1 MSKTTKFILLQAS
14 VVFNNQISFFDG
26 KYEDTKVGRN
36 KAFRD
41 TIDKLIEKK
50 IVKINPKI
58 AEYVLLYKT
67 KIKDDI
73 IYCQLAKRTQM
84 DTYNLQEDTIKKEAI
99 DSYPPLDVFI
109 NLAQQKF
116 AVELNTSLLTEPA
129 LESNIKNLINSLTKE
144 FSIFI
149 NAIQDQKEFWDL
161 VNEDDSVQEISFDL
175 IVPNLFNATGAAND
189 LVSDAKETLN
199 ADSVG
204 IAFKNKTGGLKATIE
219 AIDSFVKYSSATG
232 SWKLKIKQAG
242 QTKYKVIKST
252 NVCQK
257 KEIESDILELV
268 RKMDANWQVSND
280 VYEGLIENIIGL
292 FNDEE

>member
-1 MSKTTKFILLQAS
+1 MSKATKFILLQAS
-14 VVFNNQISFFDG
+14 VVFNRQMTFFE
-26 KYEDTKVGRN
+26 KYEDTKTGRN

-50 IVKINPKI
+50 IVKISPKV

-73 IYCQLAKRTQM
+73 VYCQLAKRTQM
-84 DTYNLQEDTIKKEAI
+84 QTYNLQEDTIKEEAI

-109 NLAQQKF
+109 NLTQQKF
-116 AVELNTSLLTEPA
+116 AVELNTSLLAESA
-129 LESNIKNLINSLTKE
+129 LENNIKNLINSLVKE
-144 FSIFI
+144 YSIFI
-149 NAIQDQKEFWDL
+149 NTIQDQKEFWDL
-161 VNEDDSVQEISFDL
+161 VSDEDAVQEISFDL
-175 IVPNLFNATGAAND
+175 IVPNIFNATGAAND

-204 IAFKNKTGGLKATIE
+204 ISFKNKTGGLKATIE

-257 KEIESDILELV
+257 KEIESDILELI
-268 RKMDANWQVSND
+268 RKMDSNWQVTTD
-280 VYEGLIENIIGL
+280 IYDGLIENINGL
-292 FNDEE
+292 FSDEE